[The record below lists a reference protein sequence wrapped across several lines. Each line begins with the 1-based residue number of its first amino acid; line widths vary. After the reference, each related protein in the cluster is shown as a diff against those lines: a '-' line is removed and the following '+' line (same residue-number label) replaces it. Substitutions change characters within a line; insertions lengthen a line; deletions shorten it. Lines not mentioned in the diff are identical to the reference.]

1 MRYLRF
7 ILFAVLSLFYFFM
20 YQGVLSHVI
29 FYHEQHQLFLFSSNY
44 FQQTLQTEGVPGY
57 ITNFVIQF
65 FYIHQLGSAI
75 LALILGSVYLLLNQV
90 IRTITGRDDL
100 LQVAVIPSLFLFF
113 YTMPVD
119 NSLKLPVAVFVI
131 LLLLN
136 ILILISKRLFKRK
149 KYIHIPPL
157 LNNRLSVAVTVV
169 LLFSYAGYGYYHFM
183 KSYNV
188 SEHIMVKAEQ
198 HARSGNWE
206 KVLEYTGNYLG
217 RGRSNQLISYF
228 HNLALYHKGELPYR
242 LFDHPQAL
250 GVESLYFPWNSDSRE
265 SEYGYMLYEK
275 LGYINEAH
283 RWEFEAMVV
292 WGETAPH
299 LMNLARYNL
308 VNGRPLVAQRFINI
322 LKQSLFYR
330 DEATKMEEGS
340 DEIMPSLPHNSLK
353 NVVDSPARFA
363 NVLNIGPELQHLL
376 EKDPTNQMAFEY
388 LMSQL
393 LLSNHV
399 ERFAK
404 SLRYIRNFSYTAL
417 PATYEEALY
426 IYQLGVS
433 SEEFAEIGF
442 TVSDETKRRFA
453 RYYELVQANETD
465 KLNSEFGSS
474 YWYYLN
480 YISPYGN
487 KVITDDKKMQ

>member
-1 MRYLRF
+1 
-7 ILFAVLSLFYFFM
+7 
-20 YQGVLSHVI
+20 
-29 FYHEQHQLFLFSSNY
+29 
-44 FQQTLQTEGVPGY
+44 
-57 ITNFVIQF
+57 
-65 FYIHQLGSAI
+65 
-75 LALILGSVYLLLNQV
+75 
-90 IRTITGRDDL
+90 
-100 LQVAVIPSLFLFF
+100 
-113 YTMPVD
+113 
-119 NSLKLPVAVFVI
+119 
-131 LLLLN
+131 
-136 ILILISKRLFKRK
+136 
-149 KYIHIPPL
+149 
-157 LNNRLSVAVTVV
+157 
-169 LLFSYAGYGYYHFM
+169 M

>member
-1 MRYLRF
+1 
-7 ILFAVLSLFYFFM
+7 
-20 YQGVLSHVI
+20 
-29 FYHEQHQLFLFSSNY
+29 
-44 FQQTLQTEGVPGY
+44 
-57 ITNFVIQF
+57 
-65 FYIHQLGSAI
+65 
-75 LALILGSVYLLLNQV
+75 
-90 IRTITGRDDL
+90 
-100 LQVAVIPSLFLFF
+100 
-113 YTMPVD
+113 
-119 NSLKLPVAVFVI
+119 
-131 LLLLN
+131 
-136 ILILISKRLFKRK
+136 
-149 KYIHIPPL
+149 
-157 LNNRLSVAVTVV
+157 
-169 LLFSYAGYGYYHFM
+169 
-183 KSYNV
+183 
-188 SEHIMVKAEQ
+188 
-198 HARSGNWE
+198 
-206 KVLEYTGNYLG
+206 
-217 RGRSNQLISYF
+217 
-228 HNLALYHKGELPYR
+228 
-242 LFDHPQAL
+242 
-250 GVESLYFPWNSDSRE
+250 
-265 SEYGYMLYEK
+265 
-275 LGYINEAH
+275 
-283 RWEFEAMVV
+283 
-292 WGETAPH
+292 
-299 LMNLARYNL
+299 
-308 VNGRPLVAQRFINI
+308 
-322 LKQSLFYR
+322 
-330 DEATKMEEGS
+330 
-340 DEIMPSLPHNSLK
+340 

-404 SLRYIRNFSYTAL
+404 SLRYIRNCSYTAL